1 MSIVV
6 DALNYVDTFLPF
18 ENSKYTSPQAVFEEG
33 RLRVQEFRK
42 ALEEKKMNAIFVFD
56 NGQHTTESDEKWI
69 RRRLDEVANED
80 RQMPCDAPTVLWA
93 LVKNAGFEVYYPPN
107 IDGDDAVAIMAH
119 KMHGIPMSRDQ
130 DLWRYKGLKSKEYS
144 GFGTFPI
151 VYTTFA
157 YGPRGIE
164 FQERTGVSRT
174 VLAKLHNKNFQRPID
189 TVSFPENWDD
199 WERKGCSLVDRCK
212 TTRMRCGN
220 PDNYTRRYGNLHLH
234 ARPLRAAL
242 YARLGLELV
251 HEKLPMWNESAE
263 MKQTSVVATK
273 KYDHVLASPQSIFAF
288 LYERC
293 GSTDE
298 IRQKRTHS
306 VAMVSAELYVAA
318 KSLNFTWE
326 GQDTA
331 CMQYEYY
338 KTLMS
343 KWTPVERDE
352 GWNTC
357 VPCKGLGN
365 RKLRDKSCKGSGLCY
380 PRSAARAKQRGKSPL
395 CETCIVALRSISR
408 KR

>member
-1 MSIVV
+1 MSIVI
-6 DALNYVDTFLPF
+6 DALNYVEIFLPF
-18 ENSKYTSPQAVFEEG
+18 GNPKYTTPQAIFEEG
-33 RLRVQEFRK
+33 RLRVQEFQK
-42 ALEEKKMNAIFVFD
+42 ALKRKNMKAIFVFD
-56 NGQHTTESDEKWI
+56 NGQHTVESNEKWI
-69 RRRLDEVANED
+69 RRRLNEVTNED
-80 RQMPCDAPTVLWA
+80 RQMPCDAPTVFWA

-107 IDGDDAVAIMAH
+107 IDGDDAVAVMAYRTR
-119 KMHGIPMSRDQ
+119 GIPMSRDQ

-151 VYTTFA
+151 VYTSFA

-164 FQERTGVSRT
+164 LQERSGVSKT
-174 VLAKLHNKNFQRPID
+174 FLKKLHNKNFQRPVDSIA
-189 TVSFPENWDD
+189 FPEIWDE
-199 WERKGCSLVDRCK
+199 WKRKGCSLVDRCK
-212 TTRMRCGN
+212 TTHARFGN

-251 HEKLPMWNESAE
+251 HEKLPVWNESAE
-263 MKQTSVVATK
+263 IQQTSVVANK
-273 KYDHVLASPQSIFAF
+273 KYDHVLASPQTIFAF

-326 GQDTA
+326 GQDTE

-338 KTLMS
+338 KTLMP
-343 KWTPVERDE
+343 KCTPVERDE
-352 GWNTC
+352 DWNSC
-357 VPCKGLGN
+357 IPCKGLGN
-365 RKLRDKSCKGSGLCY
+365 RKLRKKSCKGGGLCY
-380 PRSAARAKQRGKSPL
+380 PRSIAYAKQCGKNPL
-395 CETCIVALRSISR
+395 CETCVLALRSISR
-408 KR
+408 TK